1 MGHNNDLHSLLQH
14 AMTHD
19 SLFVAYALTVLASCL
34 NLLFLWG
41 YSGFV
46 RSRTKVVIN
55 PEDAATVAKGAAVQ
69 PVDPPE
75 VARVLRAHAN
85 AMAVSVPFLLLAW
98 LFVVAGGAA
107 RLGQIMFAV
116 FVVARWAHTIV
127 YLRAKQPWRT
137 ISFVVGM
144 GSTAILFGNVV
155 WLLVR

>member
-1 MGHNNDLHSLLQH
+1 
-14 AMTHD
+14 MTHD

-46 RSRTKVVIN
+46 RSQTKVVIN
-55 PEDAATVAKGAAVQ
+55 PEDAATVAKGAAVE
-69 PVDPPE
+69 PLDPPE

-98 LFVVAGGAA
+98 LFVVTGGNP
-107 RLGQIMFAV
+107 RVGQIVFAV
-116 FVVARWAHTIV
+116 FVAARWIHTIV
-127 YLRAKQPWRT
+127 YLRGKQPLRT
-137 ISFVVGM
+137 ISFVVGL
-144 GSTAILFGNVV
+144 GATTILFGNVV